1 MQYTVMIVED
11 DEVIAEMVKGIL
23 ERWDYEV
30 VIASDLKN
38 VASQVEKQKPD
49 LILLDINL
57 PFYNGF
63 YWCKEIRTFSKVP
76 IIFLSSADDN
86 MNIVMAM
93 DMGGDDFIAKPF
105 DGSVLTAKVNAM
117 MRRSYAYRGGVEI
130 LRAGEVSLNL
140 ADAALH
146 YQEQQLEL
154 TKNEFKIMKMLMENA
169 GSLVSRDRLIARLWD
184 DGDFIDDNTL
194 TVNVTRI
201 RKKLKSM
208 GVEDFIQT
216 KKGIGYKVK
225 EC

>member
-11 DEVIAEMVKGIL
+11 DEVIAEMVKGNL
-23 ERWDYEV
+23 ERWNYEV
-30 VIASDLKN
+30 AIASDLKN
-38 VASQVEKQKPD
+38 VASQVERQKPD

-93 DMGGDDFIAKPF
+93 DMGGDD
-105 DGSVLTAKVNAM
+105 
-117 MRRSYAYRGGVEI
+117 YAYRGSVEI
-130 LRAGEVSLNL
+130 LRVGEVSLNL

>member
-11 DEVIAEMVKGIL
+11 DEVIAEMVKGSL

-38 VASQVEKQKPD
+38 VASQVERQKPD

-105 DGSVLTAKVNAM
+105 DSSVLTAKVNAM
-117 MRRSYAYRGGVEI
+117 MRRSYAYRGSVEI

-154 TKNEFKIMKMLMENA
+154 TKNEFKILQMLLENT
-169 GSLVSRDRLIARLWD
+169 GKIVSRESIMTRLWD
-184 DGDFIDDNTL
+184 SNEFIDDNTL
-194 TVNVTRI
+194 TVNVARL
-201 RKKLKSM
+201 RKKMEQIGLGGK
-208 GVEDFIQT
+208 IIT
-216 KKGIGYKVK
+216 KKGIGYMV
-225 EC
+225 EA

>member
-1 MQYTVMIVED
+1 MQYMVMIVED
-11 DEVIAEMVKGIL
+11 DEVIAEMVKGSL

-38 VASQVEKQKPD
+38 VASQVERQKPD

-86 MNIVMAM
+86 MNIIMAM

-105 DGSVLTAKVNAM
+105 DSSVLTAKVNAM
-117 MRRSYAYRGGVEI
+117 MRRSYAYSGSVEI

-140 ADAALH
+140 ADAALY

-201 RKKLKSM
+201 RKKLKIM

>member
-1 MQYTVMIVED
+1 M
-11 DEVIAEMVKGIL
+11 
-23 ERWDYEV
+23 
-30 VIASDLKN
+30 SP
-38 VASQVEKQKPD
+38 SQVERQKPD

-76 IIFLSSADDN
+76 IIFLSSADYRNN

-105 DGSVLTAKVNAM
+105 DSSVSTAKVNAM
-117 MRRSYAYRGGVEI
+117 MRRSECVQGQCGNITCRGSESES
-130 LRAGEVSLNL
+130 A

-146 YQEQQLEL
+146 YQQQQPEL
-154 TKNEFKIMKMLMENA
+154 TKNELKIMKMLMENA

>member
-1 MQYTVMIVED
+1 M
-11 DEVIAEMVKGIL
+11 
-23 ERWDYEV
+23 
-30 VIASDLKN
+30 
-38 VASQVEKQKPD
+38 
-49 LILLDINL
+49 
-57 PFYNGF
+57 
-63 YWCKEIRTFSKVP
+63 
-76 IIFLSSADDN
+76 
-86 MNIVMAM
+86 
-93 DMGGDDFIAKPF
+93 
-105 DGSVLTAKVNAM
+105 TAKVNAM
-117 MRRSYAYRGGVEI
+117 MRRSYAYRGSVEI